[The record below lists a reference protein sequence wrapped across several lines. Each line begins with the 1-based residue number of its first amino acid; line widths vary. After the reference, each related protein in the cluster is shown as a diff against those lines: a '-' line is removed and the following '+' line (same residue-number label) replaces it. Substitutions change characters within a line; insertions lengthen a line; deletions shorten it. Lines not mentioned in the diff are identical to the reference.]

1 MRLRLQG
8 GGVGGRVEQL
18 IRQQIELRGI
28 THQDDLADDLLGDGD
43 RGCRKQ
49 VVHAVLMIDPV
60 SRFVFPGQ
68 QLQVLRYR
76 QKRLDR
82 KADDGLI
89 QLVPSCAIRLCRPEQ
104 FFCLQIGQDDTVV
117 LVGDEDG
124 VLRVLQHC
132 IAFFQ

>member
-1 MRLRLQG
+1 MQLIQKVMRLRLQG

-28 THQDDLADDLLGDGD
+28 AHQDDLADDLLGDGD
-43 RGCRKQ
+43 RGSRKQ
-49 VVHAVLMIDPV
+49 VIHAVLMIDPIG
-60 SRFVFPGQ
+60 RFVFPGQ

-76 QKRLDR
+76 QKRLNR
-82 KADDGLI
+82 QADDGPV
-89 QLVPSCAIRLCRPEQ
+89 QLVPLEQ
-104 FFCLQIGQDDTVV
+104 FFSLQIGEDDTVV

-124 VLRVLQHC
+124 VFRVLQHC